1 MLAIAKYVSSA
12 IFDTGFGNADLKTIV
27 RPRGSRR
34 AEYIQSIRQRRINN
48 QLSIKGGSRAKISA
62 LIVDA

>member
-12 IFDTGFGNADLKTIV
+12 IFDTGFGNADLKTT
-27 RPRGSRR
+27 
-34 AEYIQSIRQRRINN
+34 EYIQSIRQRRINN